1 MFFATISATSSAH
14 NATYY
19 FKWCRSPVIIKVM
32 QKKIFLWFVLIVVLP
47 SGIIYFIA
55 NHLFIQ
61 YAVEQQIH
69 NNNQIIQEMRKNL
82 DTKLQHYQQLSMQ
95 FYLNAQAMEEI
106 LAETPILDCC
116 TIKNQLD
123 GFVNSNRLVASAYLI
138 TDKGIIFSGT
148 GIQDID
154 TINTAIQPTLLALE
168 GRIHWTKTYPMI
180 TNFGLTDTF
189 FFGARHIRQEQKPI
203 ATLLLAFNSLFF
215 DDFFQYTP
223 FSKNQQVTLTNNSGE
238 IIASNHPS
246 YIEKPLG
253 KTNIRLSATSQASD
267 WNISLILD
275 TRNISGE
282 LTFIRNVFN
291 LSVVLYLLFFLIISH
306 LISKQLTKQIHSL
319 TCAVNK
325 VGEGMLDI
333 QVDVAHHDE
342 IKQLS
347 IGFNAMTS
355 RIQKLLQEVKQEE
368 EDKRKA
374 HMQTLQ
380 LQLTPHLLYN
390 SLNTIRWMAQIN
402 GQKNIKQIT
411 LALTR
416 YLRSLSDIESE
427 YIPLRKELEL
437 MEDYAVIQRFRY
449 QNFTIVQEVP
459 KELQDFLIHKLMI
472 VNLVENSIIHGLVDL
487 PEPGVITVR
496 AEIEIETLYIT
507 VSDNG
512 KGLPKDL
519 TDSLTRQENVY
530 ETDELNHTGLRN
542 IQTRLRLYH
551 GAKYS
556 LLVNSQPGQGC
567 SVTIPMPLITKEP

>member
-1 MFFATISATSSAH
+1 
-14 NATYY
+14 
-19 FKWCRSPVIIKVM
+19 M

-61 YAVEQQIH
+61 YAVDQQIR

-95 FYLNAQAMEEI
+95 FYLNGQAMEEI
-106 LAETPILDCC
+106 LAETPIIDCRA
-116 TIKNQLD
+116 IKNQLE

-138 TDKGIIFSGT
+138 TEKGIVFSGT
-148 GIQDID
+148 GIQDIE
-154 TINTAIQPTLLALE
+154 TINTTIQPKLVELE
-168 GRIHWTKTYPMI
+168 GRMHWTKTYPMV
-180 TNFGLTDTF
+180 TNFGLADTF
-189 FFGARHIRQEQKPI
+189 FFGARHIRQEQQPI
-203 ATLLLAFNSLFF
+203 ATLILGFNSLFF
-215 DDFFQYTP
+215 EDFFQYTP
-223 FSKNQQVTLTNNSGE
+223 FSKNQEVTVTNNLGQLL
-238 IIASNHPS
+238 ASNHPA
-246 YIEKPLG
+246 YIERALG
-253 KTNIRLSATSQASD
+253 KTNIRLSSASIASD
-267 WNISLILD
+267 WNISLVLD

-282 LTFIRNVFN
+282 LTFIRNMFN
-291 LSVVLYLLFFLIISH
+291 LSVLLYLLFFLIISH
-306 LISKQLTKQIHSL
+306 LISKRLTKQIHTL
-319 TCAVNK
+319 TCAVNT

-333 QVDVAHHDE
+333 QVDVNHQDE

-347 IGFNAMTS
+347 IGFNAMTN
-355 RIQKLLQEVKQEE
+355 RIQKLLQEVKLEE
-368 EDKRKA
+368 ENKRKA

-380 LQLTPHLLYN
+380 LQLTPHMLYN

-402 GQKNIKQIT
+402 GQDNIKTIT

-449 QNFTIVQEVP
+449 QDFTIIQEVP
-459 KELQDFLIHKLMI
+459 EELQGYLIHKFMI
-472 VNLVENSIIHGLVDL
+472 VNLVENSIIHGLADL
-487 PEPGVITVR
+487 PEPGLIHVK
-496 AEIEIETLYIT
+496 AKIEVETLYIT

-512 KGLPKDL
+512 KGLPQDI
-519 TDSLTRQENVY
+519 TDSLTLKNAY

-551 GAKYS
+551 GPNYTLRVDS
-556 LLVNSQPGQGC
+556 LPDQGC
-567 SVTIPMPLITKEP
+567 SVTIPLPLIIREP